1 MSAMGWQESAR
12 RSLFCSRLADCKPHV
27 LSWMEPRPGE
37 PMFRLDCSRCNGS
50 AWVNLWPAQAQG
62 ADPDEVIEYV
72 EGLISG
78 EPGEKGTKGS

>member
-1 MSAMGWQESAR
+1 
-12 RSLFCSRLADCKPHV
+12 
-27 LSWMEPRPGE
+27 
-37 PMFRLDCSRCNGS
+37 MFRLDCSRCNGS